1 MKLGTWQTV
10 VLLAVAA
17 VVGSLSAVSANWL
30 IAESNTPTGLHA
42 FVHEEL
48 DLTPAQEQ
56 KLDRLEEAFAVEQRR
71 LELEL
76 KSANAQ
82 LAQAMENEHRYGPEV
97 GVAIDQV
104 HTKMGDLQKATVAHV
119 FAMRELL
126 DRRQQA
132 VFDHEVTSAL
142 TADPSD

>member
-10 VLLAVAA
+10 VLLVVAA

-30 IAESNTPTGLHA
+30 ISTKAPAGLHA

-48 DLTPAQEQ
+48 DISSDQER
-56 KLDRLEEAFAVEQRR
+56 KLDRLEEGFAVEQRR
-71 LELEL
+71 LALEL
-76 KSANAQ
+76 KSANAE
-82 LAQAMENEHRYGPEV
+82 LAQAMGNEHRYGPQV
-97 GVAIDQV
+97 AVAIDRV
-104 HTKMGDLQKATVAHV
+104 HTKMGDLQKATVRHV

-132 VFDHEVTSAL
+132 AFDREVTTAL
-142 TADPSD
+142 TADPSN